1 MNLTESE
8 ENYIKSIY
16 HLHVPGQG
24 VSATMLATSV
34 QTKAA
39 SVTDMLKRLHRK
51 KLINYKPYHNF
62 SLTDLGSKIALE
74 VIRKHRL
81 WEFFLVGKLGF
92 EWHEVH
98 SIAEELEHISSR
110 ELIHRLDIFLG
121 SPSFD
126 PHGDPIPDRNGK
138 IKTVRQ
144 TILSEIPE
152 KKVVTVNAIADQS
165 QTMHELLKHHH
176 INIGTKIK
184 INRHFSFDGSVE
196 IKINKQPLT
205 ILSRQAAQNIFCII

>member
-62 SLTDLGSKIALE
+62 SLSDLGT
-74 VIRKHRL
+74 
-81 WEFFLVGKLGF
+81 
-92 EWHEVH
+92 H
-98 SIAEELEHISSR
+98 SPPGYISRFTVFRSAWRPHSR
-110 ELIHRLDIFLG
+110 
-121 SPSFD
+121 PQWK
-126 PHGDPIPDRNGK
+126 N
-138 IKTVRQ
+138 
-144 TILSEIPE
+144 
-152 KKVVTVNAIADQS
+152 
-165 QTMHELLKHHH
+165 
-176 INIGTKIK
+176 
-184 INRHFSFDGSVE
+184 
-196 IKINKQPLT
+196 
-205 ILSRQAAQNIFCII
+205 